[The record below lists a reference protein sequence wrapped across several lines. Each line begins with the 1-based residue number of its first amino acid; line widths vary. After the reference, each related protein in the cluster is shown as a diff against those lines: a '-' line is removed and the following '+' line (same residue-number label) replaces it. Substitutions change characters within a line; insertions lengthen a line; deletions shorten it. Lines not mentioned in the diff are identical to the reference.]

1 MKWLVGLGVIVAGA
15 LTTFTSA
22 GALSVDYFTIP
33 QYDIQYELSRD
44 SEGRSVL
51 KTTEKIT
58 ATFSQQDKNHGIER
72 AIPSTYD
79 GHPVS
84 LSIGSV
90 TNENGQSVEYST
102 REDNGNTI
110 VRIGNPSQ
118 YAHGDKTYVL
128 TYTQRDVTRFYQD
141 TGKDEWYWDTN
152 GTGWRVPISQLTVS
166 IRLDGELASLTGTPS
181 CYVGAQGAT
190 NTCDLQQQADGSY
203 RTSASNLASGEN
215 ITVAFGFPKDTF
227 TAYTRSFGEW
237 AAMIW
242 GIALIVSIPIML
254 ILIFVIN
261 AIYIRRTYRVS
272 ELKPIPVEFI
282 PPRYASVQA
291 SAQVVGQVGVY
302 HVFTAQLIDLAVR
315 RFVSIIE
322 TRPKTTWKAAEY
334 DIAINQS
341 LSELKSEEME
351 ILTDMFGRV
360 PQVGDRLPLKTLRNN
375 TSYQLRTLD
384 NDKKLKKLL
393 EDTYRL
399 RAKSPVLTKLFNRW
413 AVGLLIAS
421 IVLLMPTFLLPAIV
435 AWVSGL
441 VARPLTDEGLA
452 LRRYVMGLDR
462 YIKASEVER
471 LKFFQGPET
480 AEKVGYSVDTN
491 NPGQLVKLYERV
503 LPYAILFGREKQWS
517 KQLGAFYE
525 NSNTQPEWYNG
536 STAFNAVVFTSA
548 MSSFSTATSYTSGT
562 SSSSGGS
569 GGGGFS
575 GGGGGG
581 GGGGGW

>member
-1 MKWLVGLGVIVAGA
+1 MKWLVGIGAIIVGA
-15 LTTFTSA
+15 ILSLSSVSA
-22 GALSVDYFTIP
+22 QGVDYFTIP

-44 SEGRSVL
+44 SEGRSIL
-51 KTTEKIT
+51 KTTERIT

-72 AIPSTYD
+72 AIPNSYD
-79 GHPVS
+79 GHTVS
-84 LSIGSV
+84 LSINSV
-90 TNENGQSVEYST
+90 TDENGQAVQYST
-102 REDNGNTI
+102 REDNGNT
-110 VRIGNPSQ
+110 VLRIGDPSQ
-118 YAHGDKTYVL
+118 YAHGDKIYVL

-141 TGKDEWYWDTN
+141 TSKDEWYWDTN
-152 GTGWRVPISQLTVS
+152 GTGWRVPIRQLTVS
-166 IRLDGELASLTGTPS
+166 VRLDGDLASLTGAPS
-181 CYVGAQGAT
+181 CYVGAEGSS
-190 NTCDLQQQADGSY
+190 NTCTFQQQADGRY
-203 RTSASNLASGEN
+203 RTFATNLAGGEN
-215 ITVAFGFPKDTF
+215 ITVAFGFPKETF
-227 TAYTRSFGEW
+227 TAYTRSLAEW

-242 GIALIVSIPIML
+242 GIALIVSIPIVL
-254 ILIFVIN
+254 VLLFVLSTL
-261 AIYIRRTYRVS
+261 YVRKTYRVS

-291 SAQVVGQVGVY
+291 SAQVVGQVVAY
-302 HVFTAQLIDLAVR
+302 HVFSAQLIDLAVR

-322 TRPKTTWKAAEY
+322 TSPKSTWKAAEY
-334 DIAINQS
+334 DIAINQP
-341 LSELKSEEME
+341 LNELKSEEME

-360 PQVGDRLPLKTLRNN
+360 PQIGDRLPLKTLRNN

-399 RAKSPVLTKLFNRW
+399 RAKSPALTKLFNRW
-413 AVGLLIAS
+413 AIGLLIVS
-421 IVLLMPTFLLPAIV
+421 ILLLMPTFLLPAIV

-441 VARPLTDEGLA
+441 IARPLTDGGLA

-517 KQLGAFYE
+517 KQLGTFYE
-525 NSNTQPEWYNG
+525 NTNTQPEWYNG
-536 STAFNAVVFTSA
+536 TTAFNAVVFASA
-548 MSSFSTATSYTSGT
+548 INSFSTATSYTSG
-562 SSSSGGS
+562 SSSSTGGS
-569 GGGGFS
+569 SGGGFS

>member
-1 MKWLVGLGVIVAGA
+1 M
-15 LTTFTSA
+15 
-22 GALSVDYFTIP
+22 
-33 QYDIQYELSRD
+33 
-44 SEGRSVL
+44 
-51 KTTEKIT
+51 
-58 ATFSQQDKNHGIER
+58 
-72 AIPSTYD
+72 
-79 GHPVS
+79 
-84 LSIGSV
+84 
-90 TNENGQSVEYST
+90 
-102 REDNGNTI
+102 
-110 VRIGNPSQ
+110 
-118 YAHGDKTYVL
+118 
-128 TYTQRDVTRFYQD
+128 
-141 TGKDEWYWDTN
+141 
-152 GTGWRVPISQLTVS
+152 
-166 IRLDGELASLTGTPS
+166 
-181 CYVGAQGAT
+181 
-190 NTCDLQQQADGSY
+190 
-203 RTSASNLASGEN
+203 
-215 ITVAFGFPKDTF
+215 
-227 TAYTRSFGEW
+227 
-237 AAMIW
+237 
-242 GIALIVSIPIML
+242 
-254 ILIFVIN
+254 IN
-261 AIYIRRTYRVS
+261 AIYTRRTYRVS

-503 LPYAILFGREKQWS
+503 LPYAILFGRE
-517 KQLGAFYE
+517 
-525 NSNTQPEWYNG
+525 ND
-536 STAFNAVVFTSA
+536 
-548 MSSFSTATSYTSGT
+548 
-562 SSSSGGS
+562 
-569 GGGGFS
+569 
-575 GGGGGG
+575 
-581 GGGGGW
+581 